1 MIESKESYEELSLIV
16 KDWLEKSK
24 TAGHKL
30 GELNS
35 QNIRSFSKDEIDELY
50 DILKGVE
57 ADDKTSSKR

>member
-35 QNIRSFSKDEIDELY
+35 QNIRSFSKDE
-50 DILKGVE
+50 K
-57 ADDKTSSKR
+57 SKFLGWGIREDRRKMVL